1 MLRRF
6 TLEFWT
12 PRTEKESP
20 NKWGNAISS
29 PAQSKKHGER
39 RHSSPCSQ
47 SQRYSTRGFIQLV
60 SYRMARKASKP
71 TAFVLEIILNE
82 SRPVALAA
90 SRRLLLWCIH
100 KPRREEGQLAA
111 PNSVARVC
119 ASTHWHFASVK
130 GFAPDLVLG
139 LGVSPPPLLVL
150 EGSSIPTNRFAF
162 ACEEL

>member
-29 PAQSKKHGER
+29 PAQSRRQGER
-39 RHSSPCSQ
+39 RHALHAKPTLLDS
-47 SQRYSTRGFIQLV
+47 RFIQLV

-119 ASTHWHFASVK
+119 ASTQWHFASVK
-130 GFAPDLVLG
+130 EFAPDLVLG